1 MFIKCSCFSC
11 SDNLESNP
19 THQSEYE
26 DDEHLENESIYAK
39 RHKSRK
45 PRSVPKKHWR
55 SSEENDFH
63 SSNPAMP
70 ESSISADSHA
80 RRQEFLSKAA
90 SLTKSK

>member
-1 MFIKCSCFSC
+1 M
-11 SDNLESNP
+11 ESSP

-26 DDEHLENESIYAK
+26 DDEYLENESIYTK

-45 PRSVPKKHWR
+45 ARSVHGKHWH
-55 SSEENDFH
+55 SSEENDFQ
-63 SSNPAMP
+63 SSNPAVP
-70 ESSISADSHA
+70 ESSISADSNA

>member
-1 MFIKCSCFSC
+1 ME
-11 SDNLESNP
+11 SDT

-26 DDEHLENESIYAK
+26 DDENLENESTYSK

-45 PRSVPKKHWR
+45 PRSVPRKHWH
-55 SSEENDFH
+55 SSEENDFQA
-63 SSNPAMP
+63 SNPALP
-70 ESSISADSHA
+70 KSSTSADSTA

>member
-1 MFIKCSCFSC
+1 MFIKCICFSC
-11 SDNLESNP
+11 SDNLKSNP

-26 DDEHLENESIYAK
+26 DDEQLENESIYAK

-45 PRSVPKKHWR
+45 PRSVPKKH
-55 SSEENDFH
+55 SSEENDFQ
-63 SSNPAMP
+63 SSNPAIP
-70 ESSISADSHA
+70 ESSISPDSHA